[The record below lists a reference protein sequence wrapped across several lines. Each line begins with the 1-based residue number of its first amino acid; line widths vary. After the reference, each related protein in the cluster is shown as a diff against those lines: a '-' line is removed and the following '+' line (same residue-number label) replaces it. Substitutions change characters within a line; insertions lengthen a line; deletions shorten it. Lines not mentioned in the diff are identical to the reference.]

1 MTARGHIRRH
11 ATVTAACL
19 AVLSGGLLLGGCGN
33 GDDGKDGR
41 GNGRGQGAEE
51 TREGRATLSEAQRD
65 RADQML
71 TVFENGTT
79 EPQYDYAENL
89 GDGRGVTAGR
99 IGFTT
104 SDGDALTVVRA
115 YAKEVPGNP
124 LARFAPE
131 LERLRKQNSGDTE
144 GLPEERYVAAWKRA
158 AKDEKFRE
166 IQDRQIDRR
175 YYGPAMREADRVGLK
190 TPLARAELYDTAVQH
205 GAGHDPDSLHALVR
219 RTTKKAGT
227 VGEAGEKKWLDAFL
241 STRAA
246 NLRSPSNEATA
257 DEWKK
262 SVDRVEAIRRL
273 ADRGNYDLDGPFKLK
288 AFGGSYSIE

>member
-1 MTARGHIRRH
+1 MTARGHIRRR
-11 ATVTAACL
+11 ATVTTACL
-19 AVLSGGLLLGGCGN
+19 AVLGGGLLLGGCGN
-33 GDDGKDGR
+33 GDDGGDARPGKGK
-41 GNGRGQGAEE
+41 GAEE
-51 TREGRATLSEAQRD
+51 TREARATLSEAQRS
-65 RADQML
+65 RADQMVS
-71 TVFENGTT
+71 VFENGTT
-79 EPQYDYAENL
+79 EPQYAYAENL

-115 YAKEVPGNP
+115 YAKAVPGNP
-124 LARFAPE
+124 LARFVPE
-131 LERLRKQNSGDTE
+131 LERLRKANSEDTE

-158 AKDEKFRE
+158 AKDEEFRE

-175 YYGPAMREADRVGLK
+175 YYDPAMREADRVGLK

-227 VGEAGEKKWLDAFL
+227 VAEAGEKKWLDTFL

-262 SVDRVEAIRRL
+262 SVDRVEAFRRL
-273 ADRGNYDLDGPFKLK
+273 ADDGNYDLDGPYELK
-288 AFGGSYSIE
+288 AFGGTYDVK